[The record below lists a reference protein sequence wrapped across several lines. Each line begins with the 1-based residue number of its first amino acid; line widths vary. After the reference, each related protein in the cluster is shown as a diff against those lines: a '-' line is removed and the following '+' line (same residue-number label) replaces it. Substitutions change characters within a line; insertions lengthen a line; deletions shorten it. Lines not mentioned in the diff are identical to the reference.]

1 MNIHL
6 AGIGWVTDAP
16 QGHRLRWHYPV
27 DAIDAAGNHLG
38 LPTTII
44 VERAPVASHDR
55 TEHPLATVSY
65 PVQWWDS
72 HGDITAASVVPLI
85 VQPLPKPSA
94 WLALAGGVALL
105 RMLELRRRRIARV

>member
-27 DAIDAAGNHLG
+27 DAIDTAGNYLG

-55 TEHPLATVSY
+55 TEHPVATVNY

-72 HGDITAASVVPLI
+72 HGDITAASVVPLNGKYE
-85 VQPLPKPSA
+85 QPLVVARKPATTCPSCRN
-94 WLALAGGVALL
+94 AG
-105 RMLELRRRRIARV
+105 ME